1 MFSIN
6 FKIKINEKGNFIF
19 IFINKFKIVFIGYFF
34 FLNVKMFYI
43 EYI

>member
-6 FKIKINEKGNFIF
+6 FKIKFNEKGNFIF
-19 IFINKFKIVFIGYFF
+19 IFINKFKIVFIGFF